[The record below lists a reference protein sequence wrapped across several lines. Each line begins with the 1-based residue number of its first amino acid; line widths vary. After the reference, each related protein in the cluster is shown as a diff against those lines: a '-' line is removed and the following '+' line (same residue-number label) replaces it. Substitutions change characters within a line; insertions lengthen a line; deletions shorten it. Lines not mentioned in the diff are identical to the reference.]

1 MLHTSYE
8 NHDGQVMNDTWV
20 NFNSTAQVQQN
31 FTILPDAL
39 VNQAYPNFQH
49 SKERVLP
56 RRVSELVSDFVW
68 DDFSDE
74 IENLPVELS
83 LSLNSTK
90 DCWEFI
96 GRYFYMFFWLP
107 VADLGQTV
115 RTPMNSTTYD
125 FSEPEN
131 IFVNRKLYQNH
142 LQFVLDPYMDPE
154 RRKLN
159 LTLERV
165 FNDFGPLQDV
175 ETRVPSKLFLP
186 KNGK

>member
-8 NHDGQVMNDTWV
+8 NHDSQVMNDTWV

-83 LSLNSTK
+83 LSLNSTE

-142 LQFVLDPYMDPE
+142 L
-154 RRKLN
+154 
-159 LTLERV
+159 
-165 FNDFGPLQDV
+165 
-175 ETRVPSKLFLP
+175 
-186 KNGK
+186 